1 MIDRSIND
9 DSCFTSMRTIDIG
22 RYLKFQIQP
31 IKIKKKYKKYIH
43 I

>member
-22 RYLKFQIQP
+22 RYLKIP
-31 IKIKKKYKKYIH
+31 NIADKNKKKQGRTL
-43 I
+43 